1 MSHSLQKAK
10 TKKQTSKIKLS
21 NTLNK
26 LVLAVGIIEPLITI
40 PQAYTVWVDKQTAG
54 VSLLTWTG
62 YIVAAIIWVL
72 YGLKIKDKPI
82 IISSAMWVLIEAAV
96 VLGVL
101 IR

>member
-62 YIVAAIIWVL
+62 YIVAA
-72 YGLKIKDKPI
+72 
-82 IISSAMWVLIEAAV
+82 V
-96 VLGVL
+96 VYNFSV
-101 IR
+101 